1 MFLEDC
7 WYVAAWGSELG
18 AAPLARKICGEPI
31 VLFRI
36 GDGGAVAL
44 EDRCCHRNL
53 KGERPCRTM

>member
-18 AAPLARKICGEPI
+18 AAPLARNICGEPI
-31 VLFRI
+31 VLFRT

-44 EDRCCHRNL
+44 EDRCCHRA
-53 KGERPCRTM
+53 